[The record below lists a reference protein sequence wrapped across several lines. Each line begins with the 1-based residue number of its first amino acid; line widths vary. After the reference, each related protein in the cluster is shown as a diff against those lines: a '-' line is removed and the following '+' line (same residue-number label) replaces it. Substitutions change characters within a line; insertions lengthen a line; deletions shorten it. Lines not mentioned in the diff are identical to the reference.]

1 LLSDEVVE
9 RILPYDV
16 LAIQTKLFIEMKKEL
31 TPDQTAITEQFQAHI
46 NAEIQGDLDTTLSTM
61 TPNPHLNN
69 IPTMIGGIGYE
80 GVKQFYSSLIPF
92 NKFFP
97 PDLEMVPVSQTI
109 DQNQLV
115 DEIIFKFTH
124 TTEVGWMLP
133 NIPPTG
139 KRVEIPLV
147 VIVGFEGGK
156 VTHEHIYWDQA
167 SVLVQIGLLNPDGLP
182 VHGIETAQR
191 MEEIKVKIES

>member
-1 LLSDEVVE
+1 M
-9 RILPYDV
+9 R
-16 LAIQTKLFIEMKKEL
+16 KEL
-31 TPDQTAITEQFQAHI
+31 TPQQLEITNQFKAHI
-46 NAEIQGDLDTTLSTM
+46 DAEIKGDLETTLSTM
-61 TPNPHLNN
+61 TANPHLNN
-69 IPTMIGGIGYE
+69 IPTMIGGIGYD
-80 GVKQFYSSLIPF
+80 GVKEFYSSLIPF

-147 VIVGFEGGK
+147 VIVGFKDGK

-167 SVLVQIGLLNPDGLP
+167 SVLVQIGLLNSSGLP
-182 VHGIETAQR
+182 IHGIETAQQ
-191 MEEIKVKIES
+191 MEKILNK

>member
-1 LLSDEVVE
+1 
-9 RILPYDV
+9 
-16 LAIQTKLFIEMKKEL
+16 MKKEL
-31 TPDQTAITEQFQAHI
+31 TPQQLEISNQFQAHI
-46 NAEIQGDLDTTLSTM
+46 DAEIRGDLEATLSTM
-61 TPNPHLNN
+61 TENPHLNN
-69 IPTMIGGIGYE
+69 IPTMIGGIGRD
-80 GVKQFYSSLIPF
+80 GVKEFYGSLIPF

-147 VIVGFEGGK
+147 VIVGFKDGK

-167 SVLVQIGLLNPDGLP
+167 SVLIQIGLLDPEGLP
-182 VHGIETAQR
+182 VHGIETAQQ
-191 MEEIKVKIES
+191 MEKILNK

>member
-1 LLSDEVVE
+1 MTDPIDTTLSPGQQA
-9 RILPYDV
+9 IL
-16 LAIQTKLFIEMKKEL
+16 A
-31 TPDQTAITEQFQAHI
+31 QFQSHI
-46 NAEIQGDLDTTLSTM
+46 DAEVRGDLDTTLATM
-61 TPNPHLNN
+61 TADPHLNN
-69 IPTMIGGIGYE
+69 VPTLVGGVGQE

-92 NKFFP
+92 DKFFP

-109 DQNQLV
+109 DQHQLV

-124 TTEVGWMLP
+124 TTELGWMLP

-147 VIVGFEGGK
+147 VIVGFKDGK

-167 SVLVQIGLLNPDGLP
+167 SVLVQIGLLDPQGLP
-182 VHGIETAQR
+182 VHGIESAERMDVMRQR
-191 MEEIKVKIES
+191 VNALRR

>member
-1 LLSDEVVE
+1 
-9 RILPYDV
+9 
-16 LAIQTKLFIEMKKEL
+16 MKKEL
-31 TPDQTAITEQFQAHI
+31 TPQQLEITNQFQAHI
-46 NAEIQGDLDTTLSTM
+46 DAEIRGDLETTLSTM
-61 TPNPHLNN
+61 TAHPHLNN
-69 IPTMIGGIGYE
+69 IPTLIGGIGYD
-80 GVKQFYSSLIPF
+80 GVKEFYSSLIPF
-92 NKFFP
+92 KKFFP

-124 TTEVGWMLP
+124 TSEVGWMLP

-147 VIVGFEGGK
+147 VIVGFKDGK

-167 SVLVQIGLLNPDGLP
+167 SVLVQIGLLDPKGLP
-182 VHGIETAQR
+182 IHGIETAQQ
-191 MEEIKVKIES
+191 MEKIIDYIKN

>member
-1 LLSDEVVE
+1 MRKNLS
-9 RILPYDV
+9 P
-16 LAIQTKLFIEMKKEL
+16 QQK
-31 TPDQTAITEQFQAHI
+31 AITEQFQAHI
-46 NAEIQGDLDTTLSTM
+46 DAEIRGDLDTTLATM
-61 TPNPHLNN
+61 TANPHLNN
-69 IPTMIGGIGYE
+69 IPTLVGGMGKE
-80 GVKQFYSSLIPF
+80 GVKNFYASLIPF
-92 NKFFP
+92 GKFFP

-124 TTEVGWMLP
+124 TTEIGWMLP

-147 VIVGFEGGK
+147 VIVGFEDGK

-167 SVLVQIGLLNPDGLP
+167 SVLVQIGLLDKNNLP
-182 VHGIETAQR
+182 INGIETAQR
-191 MEEIKVKIES
+191 MEAITKWMHQ